1 MRTEK
6 LHRVVHLPLVPGKA
20 PSAPLPDVTEPASP
34 ESACPS
40 DSSSGP
46 LARLLDGLRCYL
58 RQERAFWTANNDVE
72 LSQLL
77 DRLRAVVD
85 NNRSLRKAAS
95 PLIFLIGSDLL
106 KSQRD
111 EQLRLSTLCA
121 RPMRA
126 WRQRYNGLEKY
137 LAA

>member
-1 MRTEK
+1 MRNEK
-6 LHRVVHLPLVPGKA
+6 HHRVVHLPSRPCRVPL
-20 PSAPLPDVTEPASP
+20 APLPDVIEPRPDFAHP
-34 ESACPS
+34 PS
-40 DSSSGP
+40 RP
-46 LARLLDGLRCYL
+46 AARLFAGLRRYL
-58 RQERAFWTANNDVE
+58 RQEQAFWTANNDVE

-85 NNRSLRKAAS
+85 SDRGLRKAAS

-106 KSQRD
+106 KSQRGD
-111 EQLRLSTLCA
+111 PLGLSAISA

-137 LAA
+137 LGA

>member
-6 LHRVVHLPLVPGKA
+6 LHRVVHLPPVPGNA
-20 PSAPLPDVTEPASP
+20 LPAPLRNVTEPTPP
-34 ESACPS
+34 ESARPP
-40 DSSSGP
+40 DPSSGP
-46 LARLLDGLRCYL
+46 LARLLLGLRCYL
-58 RQERAFWTANNDVE
+58 RQERAFWTASKDIE

-77 DRLRAVVD
+77 DSLRVVVD
-85 NNRSLRKAAS
+85 NDRSLRKAAS
-95 PLIFLIGSDLL
+95 PLIFRIGSDLL

-111 EQLRLSTLCA
+111 DKLGLSIICA

-137 LAA
+137 LGA